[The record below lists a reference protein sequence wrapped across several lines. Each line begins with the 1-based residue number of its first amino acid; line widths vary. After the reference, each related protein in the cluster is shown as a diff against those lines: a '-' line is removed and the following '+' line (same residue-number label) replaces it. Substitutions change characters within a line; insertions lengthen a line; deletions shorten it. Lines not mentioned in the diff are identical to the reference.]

1 MSFDYEL
8 LVIGSGPAGQKAAI
22 QAAKL
27 GRKVAVVEREQLG
40 GVSVNWGTI
49 PSKTLREA
57 IVYLTGLSERAT
69 YGQSYR
75 VKEEI
80 TIEDLRLK
88 TGQVIEREVDVVR
101 NQLMRNHVQLI
112 EGTASFVDPHAIAV
126 SGRHER
132 RVTAENVVI
141 ATGTAP
147 ARPSA
152 WSSTARRSSTRT
164 RCSDSTGF
172 PSRRSS
178 SGPA

>member
-1 MSFDYEL
+1 MAARGPYDHALVSFDHEP

-22 QAAKL
+22 QAAKARAESRG
-27 GRKVAVVEREQLG
+27 GRARAGRGRFRQL
-40 GVSVNWGTI
+40 GTI

-69 YGQSYR
+69 YGQLPR
-75 VKEEI
+75 EGEI

-152 WSSTARRSSTRT
+152 VEFDGQTILDSLAR
-164 RCSDSTGF
+164 
-172 PSRRSS
+172 
-178 SGPA
+178 